1 MALGPRGGETRVAQ
15 APANGYVLRDVHDG
29 VALVEGRAGMREVA
43 PGDALPGVGRIR
55 SIERRR
61 GQWVVVTANGLIEQ
75 PAQ

>member
-1 MALGPRGGETRVAQ
+1 VGL
-15 APANGYVLRDVHDG
+15 
-29 VALVEGRAGMREVA
+29 REVA